1 MPHFYNKKEKYYIS
15 VNFKVMYSS
24 LRKQKHLKKV
34 KPFWLQLSSKP
45 KYVIGRNPY
54 TRLESFYRDKLNK
67 DLDQTSYWLR
77 SQKIFFKPL
86 GIKKSASID
95 EKYQALKAISFSEFI
110 HLLPEVY
117 MNNRHLHP
125 QYKIFKNLKVAKK
138 MKMEMQADRDFVEQK
153 LKLDLSK
160 KVNTTE
166 KAKFDLQWDQ
176 AMNEIVNQLYK
187 LDFEYFNYKK
197 NKL

>member
-24 LRKQKHLKKV
+24 MRIQKHLKKV
-34 KPFWLQLSSKP
+34 KPFWLKLSSKP
-45 KYVIGRNPY
+45 KYVIGRDPY

-67 DLDQTSYWLR
+67 DLDKTNYWLR

-86 GIKKSASID
+86 GLKKSDSI
-95 EKYQALKAISFSEFI
+95 EKKYAALKNISFQEFI
-110 HLLPEVY
+110 QFLPEVY

-125 QYKIFKNLKVAKK
+125 QYKIFKNLKVEKK
-138 MKMEMQADRDFVEQK
+138 FKMESKDDRDYIENN

-160 KVNTTE
+160 KANTTQ
-166 KAKFDLQWDQ
+166 KSKFDLQWNQ
-176 AMNEIVNQLYK
+176 NMINIVNKLYHQ
-187 LDFEYFNYKK
+187 DFDYFNYTKK
-197 NKL
+197 

>member
-24 LRKQKHLKKV
+24 MRIQKHLKKV
-34 KPFWLQLSSKP
+34 KPFWLKLSSKP
-45 KYVIGRNPY
+45 KYVVGRDPY

-67 DLDQTSYWLR
+67 DLDKTSYWLR

-86 GIKKSASID
+86 GIKKSASK
-95 EKYQALKAISFSEFI
+95 EQKYNSLKNINFQEFI
-110 HLLPEVY
+110 QFLPEVY

-125 QYKIFKNLKVAKK
+125 QYKIFKSLNVAKK
-138 MKMEMQADRDFVEQK
+138 FKMESKEDRDYIEQH

-160 KVNTTE
+160 KANTTQ
-166 KAKFDLQWDQ
+166 KSKFDLQWNQ
-176 AMNEIVNQLYK
+176 NMINIVNKLYHQ
-187 LDFEYFNYKK
+187 DFEYFNYTKK
-197 NKL
+197 

>member
-24 LRKQKHLKKV
+24 MRIQKHLKKV
-34 KPFWLQLSSKP
+34 KPFWLKLSGKP
-45 KYVIGRNPY
+45 KYVIGRDPY

-67 DLDQTSYWLR
+67 DLDKTSYWLR

-86 GIKKSASID
+86 AIKKSDAI
-95 EKYQALKAISFSEFI
+95 EKKYNALKNISFQEFI
-110 HLLPEVY
+110 QFLPEVY

-125 QYKIFKNLKVAKK
+125 QYKIFKNLNEEKRF
-138 MKMEMQADRDFVEQK
+138 KMESKEDRDYIENY

-160 KVNTTE
+160 KANTTQ
-166 KAKFDLQWDQ
+166 KSKFDLQWNPN
-176 AMNEIVNQLYK
+176 MISIVNKLYHQ
-187 LDFEYFNYKK
+187 DFEYFNYTKK
-197 NKL
+197 

>member
-1 MPHFYNKKEKYYIS
+1 MPHFYNKQEQYFIS

-24 LRKQKHLKKV
+24 LRIQKHLKKI
-34 KPFWLQLSSKP
+34 KLFWLRLSSKP

-67 DLDQTSYWLR
+67 DLDQTDYWLR

-86 GIKKSASID
+86 EIKKSASI
-95 EKYQALKAISFSEFI
+95 EKKYTALKNISFQEFI
-110 HLLPEVY
+110 HFLPEVY

-125 QYKIFKNLKVAKK
+125 QYKIFKNLKVEKK
-138 MKMEMQADRDFVEQK
+138 FKMESEKDKHFIEEN

-160 KVNTTE
+160 KANTTE
-166 KAKFDLQWDQ
+166 KAKFDLQWND
-176 AMNEIVNQLYK
+176 AMYKIVNELYK
-187 LDFEYFNYKK
+187 DDFEYFNYPKK
-197 NKL
+197 